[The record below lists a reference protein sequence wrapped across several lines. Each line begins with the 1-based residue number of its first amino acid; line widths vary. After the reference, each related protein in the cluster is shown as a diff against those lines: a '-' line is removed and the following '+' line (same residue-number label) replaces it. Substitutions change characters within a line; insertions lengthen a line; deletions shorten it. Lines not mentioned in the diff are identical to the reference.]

1 MYNVRSVLLYVYSVF
16 SSFTPDKDKD
26 ESILWSTVNNVLHP
40 VCMLCVLQAR
50 MVSGLVSPAPAESS
64 PPSENGGTSDLD
76 FGNPKLRRSSPQVS
90 VLCVYMC
97 YACTCVYVFNT

>member
-1 MYNVRSVLLYVYSVF
+1 
-16 SSFTPDKDKD
+16 
-26 ESILWSTVNNVLHP
+26 
-40 VCMLCVLQAR
+40 

-90 VLCVYMC
+90 VLCVYM
-97 YACTCVYVFNT
+97 FNT

>member
-1 MYNVRSVLLYVYSVF
+1 
-16 SSFTPDKDKD
+16 
-26 ESILWSTVNNVLHP
+26 
-40 VCMLCVLQAR
+40 

-90 VLCVYMC
+90 VLCVYMF
-97 YACTCVYVFNT
+97 TCSIPSQLKWFSNSVYITDSIAPV